1 MQDFALW
8 RFSRTLPIQLNLP
21 DNSKL
26 QRLHLLAF
34 RVLFREA
41 PNAWGSRSGC
51 HLSETA
57 TVAVMPA
64 VAAAPLTVMPAPK
77 PKHTML
83 PVLIVLF
90 LVSYGLMCLLVVE
103 QGTTIDNQRFLIRQL
118 LGDSTQLSAM
128 KGKANM
134 ERQAQA
140 KAQAQAQA
148 QANAQ
153 AHQGPSANERNGKSH
168 KMRRPAP
175 PKPPTDTSDTVD
187 ERRTLISI

>member
-1 MQDFALW
+1 MGL
-8 RFSRTLPIQLNLP
+8 
-21 DNSKL
+21 
-26 QRLHLLAF
+26 
-34 RVLFREA
+34 
-41 PNAWGSRSGC
+41 RSGC
-51 HLSETA
+51 HLVDTA
-57 TVAVMPA
+57 TVAVM
-64 VAAAPLTVMPAPK
+64 PK

-90 LVSYGLMCLLVVE
+90 LISYGLMCLLVVE

-153 AHQGPSANERNGKSH
+153 AQQSPSASDRTGKGHSG

-175 PKPPTDTSDTVD
+175 QRPPTDTSDTAD

>member
-1 MQDFALW
+1 LV
-8 RFSRTLPIQLNLP
+8 S
-21 DNSKL
+21 
-26 QRLHLLAF
+26 
-34 RVLFREA
+34 
-41 PNAWGSRSGC
+41 
-51 HLSETA
+51 LSDTA
-57 TVAVMPA
+57 AVAVM
-64 VAAAPLTVMPAPK
+64 PK

-140 KAQAQAQA
+140 KAQAQA
-148 QANAQ
+148 NAQ
-153 AHQGPSANERNGKSH
+153 AQQSPSAGKGHSG

-175 PKPPTDTSDTVD
+175 QRPPTDTSDTAD